1 MANHHYRITW
11 ADAIRAH
18 EEALELGGA
27 TGVLDENR
35 ILAAIERPYDR
46 YHIHIY
52 EKAAALVESVIQN
65 HGFVD
70 GNKRTALYL
79 VHILAERSGYNLEAD
94 DESIVD

>member
-1 MANHHYRITW
+1 M
-11 ADAIRAH
+11 
-18 EEALELGGA
+18 
-27 TGVLDENR
+27 
-35 ILAAIERPYDR
+35 AAIERPYDQ

-79 VHILAERSGYNLEAD
+79 VHILAERSGYNLAAD
-94 DESIVD
+94 DESIVHKFVAVADGKESYLQLVEWFQKCLKPLDEG

>member
-1 MANHHYRITW
+1 MLS
-11 ADAIRAH
+11 AI
-18 EEALELGGA
+18 G
-27 TGVLDENR
+27 
-35 ILAAIERPYDR
+35 RPYDN

-79 VHILAERSGYNLEAD
+79 VSILIEKSGYNLEID
-94 DESIVD
+94 DESIVNTFVAVAEGKIDYTLLVDWFRDYIEPVDKDI